1 MYESGENYLE
11 TIYILKQKYG
21 FVRSVDIAKELS
33 FSKPSVSR
41 AIGILRDGGY
51 LEVGDNGNLILTEKG
66 EEKAKAIYER
76 HTVLTKFLVEILKV
90 EPQTAE
96 ADACRMEH
104 IISEETFRRFKAYLK
119 SN

>member
-11 TIYILKQKYG
+11 TIYILKKKYG
-21 FVRSVDIAKELS
+21 FVRSVDIANELN

-66 EEKAKAIYER
+66 EQKAESIFER
-76 HTVLTKFLVEILKV
+76 HTVLTKFLVEVLKV

-96 ADACRMEH
+96 SDACRMEH
-104 IISEETFRRFKAYLK
+104 IISDETFRRFKSFLK
-119 SN
+119 K

>member
-11 TIYILKQKYG
+11 TIYMLKKKYG
-21 FVRSVDIAKELS
+21 FVRSVDIAKELD

-41 AIGILRDGGY
+41 GVGILRDGGY

-66 EEKAKAIYER
+66 EEKAKAIFER
-76 HTVLTKFLVEILKV
+76 HQILTKFLVEILKV
-90 EPQTAE
+90 EPTVAE

-104 IISEETFRRFKAYLK
+104 IISEETFKKFKAYLK

>member
-1 MYESGENYLE
+1 M
-11 TIYILKQKYG
+11 
-21 FVRSVDIAKELS
+21 RSVDIAKELD

-76 HTVLTKFLVEILKV
+76 HLVLTKFLVEVLKV
-90 EPQTAE
+90 EPKTAE

-104 IISEETFRRFKAYLK
+104 IISEETFKKFKSYLK
-119 SN
+119 TN